1 MRCSQCGA
9 DLTAG
14 PKLGTCPACG
24 AELAQWPPRPAA
36 DTLARPWGF
45 WATIGLSAAV
55 FAVFLAL
62 QIGVVVAFVLAMTPG
77 EPGVGWHKFLDGLES
92 NGLCVSVSTLVTNPC
107 CLALV
112 VLFASLRPGYPAR
125 QYLGLR
131 MPSGRE
137 VARWLLAVAA
147 FLVCS
152 DGLTHLLGRP
162 VVPEWMVSVYETA
175 NYTPLLYLA
184 LIGIAP
190 IFEEVFFRGF
200 LIPGI
205 RRSPLGATGAVLLSA
220 LAWAAIHVQYDLYG
234 MLTIFLLGILFGVA
248 RLVSGS
254 TYVAILMHA
263 VTNLV
268 ATGELLIK
276 VHVLS

>member
-9 DLTAG
+9 DLTAR
-14 PKLGTCPACG
+14 PELGTCPACG
-24 AELAQWPPRPAA
+24 AELAQWPPGPTPL
-36 DTLARPWGF
+36 TLARPWGF

-62 QIGVVVAFVLAMTPG
+62 QVGVVVAFLLAMTPG
-77 EPGVGWHKFLDGLES
+77 EPGAGRPELLAGLES

-112 VLFASLRPGYPAR
+112 VLFASLRPRYPAR

-131 MPSGRE
+131 MPPRRE
-137 VARWLLAVAA
+137 VARWLLATTA
-147 FLVCS
+147 FMVCS
-152 DGLTHLLGRP
+152 DGLTHLLGCP
-162 VVPEWMVSVYETA
+162 IVPEWMVSVYETT
-175 NYTPLLYLA
+175 NYKPLLYLA

-205 RRSPLGATGAVLLSA
+205 RHSSLGATGAVLLSA

-234 MLTIFLLGILFGVA
+234 MLTIFLSGVLFGVA
-248 RLVSGS
+248 RLATGS

-263 VTNLV
+263 LENLV
-268 ATGELLIK
+268 ATSELLIK
-276 VHVLS
+276 VHVPS